1 MKSFLSLTVA
11 LLAAAVCSGSAAPAK
26 IATGKTPEKI
36 AGDYVEVRTASVFA
50 GACHYNG
57 EVVTTGRDAIM
68 AWNFT
73 SGTWQGVDLSGA
85 RAMAAVTS
93 DESLGNEHAARKV
106 ELIVDSSATDAQARA
121 VESLLREKSADRL
134 GQIATTRRAA
144 ITFDQ
149 KDHAYTVK
157 SDGFA
162 SMSVTP
168 MPDAACC
175 KQPNLVWYTPL
186 TAIDHRK
193 VGFTRSAAYTAG
205 TLGDPWQRAG
215 ENSAFYGAFEF

>member
-1 MKSFLSLTVA
+1 MKSLLSLTIA
-11 LLAAAVCSGSAAPAK
+11 LLAAAICSGSAAPFKPSAP
-26 IATGKTPEKI
+26 ADKI

-73 SGTWQGVDLSGA
+73 AGVWQGTELAGV

-106 ELIVDSSATDAQARA
+106 ELVVDSAATDAQTKA
-121 VESLLREKSADRL
+121 VESLLREKCGARL
-134 GQIATTRRAA
+134 GTIVKTHRAPIAFRES
-144 ITFDQ
+144 Q
-149 KDHAYTVK
+149 HEYTVR
-157 SDGFA
+157 SEGFA
-162 SMSVTP
+162 SMKVTP

-186 TAIDHRK
+186 SPIEGRK
-193 VGFTRSAAYTAG
+193 VGFTQSAAYTAG
-205 TLGDPWQRAG
+205 TVGEPWEREG
-215 ENSAFYGAFEF
+215 ENSAFYGAFAF